1 VEWSPSKVAGLQ
13 PAGDI
18 DGAANAIRLTLTIN
32 GPTQFVY
39 TTATGSKSH
48 SIKRLVLPKS
58 EPQLGASLGRL
69 FDSPQHV
76 AQTVG

>member
-32 GPTQFVY
+32 GPAQFVY
-39 TTATGSKSH
+39 TTATGSKSL
-48 SIKRLVLPKS
+48 SIKPS
-58 EPQLGASLGRL
+58 FS
-69 FDSPQHV
+69 
-76 AQTVG
+76 